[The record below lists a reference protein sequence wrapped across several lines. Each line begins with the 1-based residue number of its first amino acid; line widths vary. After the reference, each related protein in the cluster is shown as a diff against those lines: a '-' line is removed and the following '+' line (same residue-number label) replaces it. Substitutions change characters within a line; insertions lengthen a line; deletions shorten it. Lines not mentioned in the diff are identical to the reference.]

1 MDLSRRNLQLD
12 VLRGLAILMVLAC
25 HSIFVQ
31 KPSWNAAFIRAGWSG
46 VDLFFVVSGF
56 LISGLLFSEY
66 RKTLVDREESRHLSI
81 DDGAEV
87 VSRGGQKGQSNQEES
102 GGAHGFTI
110 SAISDQLSAISSDS
124 HTGSAPPKWPN
135 THGVFRFTQAPLRF
149 QFGMPR

>member
-66 RKTLVDREESRHLSI
+66 RKTGGIRFRRFAIRRAVKIYPAFYAIVVVTVAVEEYVFAVLALVGQGRQFA
-81 DDGAEV
+81 DGQEV
-87 VSRGGQKGQSNQEES
+87 VGVEQEKRLL
-102 GGAHGFTI
+102 
-110 SAISDQLSAISSDS
+110 AI
-124 HTGSAPPKWPN
+124 GE
-135 THGVFRFTQAPLRF
+135 
-149 QFGMPR
+149 